1 MRDRVSARGAG
12 LLLVLV
18 GVLVVV
24 LSLPASG
31 GSCSGVDSI
40 DPSGAYRLLWFDPGA
55 LQVHY
60 TPNGGLSQCYVG
72 VGALTLPVGIGAAG
86 IGTAVVGI
94 GLVESLFDGR

>member
-1 MRDRVSARGAG
+1 MSESVPVRYVALA
-12 LLLVLV
+12 LTAV

-31 GSCSGVDSI
+31 GSCSGVESI
-40 DPSGAYRLLWFDPGA
+40 DPSGAYRLLWFDPGT

-72 VGALTLPVGIGAAG
+72 VGALTLPIGVGAAG
-86 IGTAVVGI
+86 LGTVAAGAGFVA
-94 GLVESLFDGR
+94 SLLTRR